1 MSNQINLPGGLS
13 GLSVPQPPGSMP
25 SGVGSSNNSDA
36 IIVDI
41 LCEFADFFVDLASNV
56 AARTGKMWKPRIL
69 LQQKSK
75 RSIRAPEDP
84 NKPKRPHT
92 AYTLW
97 CEHIRQKVRENDP
110 NRALQMKDLAE
121 MWNSLPEQEKGPWER
136 KAQEFKQKY
145 LAEMAAYRASGP
157 TSVGGGPSPSAQQ
170 QMQPFSS
177 TSMTGW

>member
-1 MSNQINLPGGLS
+1 MSNPMPMAGSLS
-13 GLSVPQPPGSMP
+13 GLSVPQPNSMSP
-25 SGVGSSNNSDA
+25 TVNSGATDA
-36 IIVDI
+36 ILVDI
-41 LCEFADFFVDLASNV
+41 LCEFADFFVDLATSV
-56 AARTGKMWKPRIL
+56 AARTGKIWKPRIL
-69 LQQKSK
+69 MQQKSK
-75 RSIRAPEDP
+75 RTLRTSDDP

-121 MWNSLPEQEKGPWER
+121 MWNNLPEQEKGPWER

-157 TSVGGGPSPSAQQ
+157 SPVGPSPSAQQ
-170 QMQPFSS
+170 QIQSFSS